1 LKRYHPI
8 KINNKVIRII
18 VIKKKR
24 SAASLKKIHT
34 ENNPSKCKQNINNK
48 VTKTHKQ
55 KWSKSINTINKEA
68 INEKNIDKNIS
79 PKMKTRTICMKLIIS
94 QDTKNHPTIAIT
106 KEDSRLPT
114 STKDK
119 AAITN

>member
-1 LKRYHPI
+1 
-8 KINNKVIRII
+8 
-18 VIKKKR
+18 
-24 SAASLKKIHT
+24 
-34 ENNPSKCKQNINNK
+34 
-48 VTKTHKQ
+48 
-55 KWSKSINTINKEA
+55 
-68 INEKNIDKNIS
+68 
-79 PKMKTRTICMKLIIS
+79 MKTRTICMKLIIS